1 MSKFNISKRGFEF
14 IINHDDFHLLL
25 NEIRAIKSF
34 NYRQFKGLTL
44 ITKKALEHEE
54 DETYKNFL
62 IPLAR
67 DLMGFNFKQYK
78 KLKVM
83 IDDLCRIID
92 PNYSLNKG
100 NNKERLDKFASK
112 VQTKIHKGGVEC
124 HTKIGKDLQK
134 QTKNPD
140 KDKALENQ
148 DKGKVGS
155 VVVSA
160 QNAATQQ
167 RTIADNPV
175 MQ

>member
-14 IINHDDFHLLL
+14 VINHDDFHLLVD
-25 NEIRAIKSF
+25 EIRAIKSF

-54 DETYKNFL
+54 DAVYNNFL

-78 KLKVM
+78 KLKVLV
-83 IDDLCRIID
+83 DDLCRIID
-92 PNYSLNKG
+92 PNFSFNKG
-100 NNKERLDKFASK
+100 DNREKLDKFANR

-124 HTKIGKDLQK
+124 HTKIGKDLKK
-134 QTKNPD
+134 QNKNPD
-140 KDKALENQ
+140 KDKVLEKQ
-148 DKGKVGS
+148 DKGKVDS

-167 RTIADNPV
+167 HTIADNPV

>member
-100 NNKERLDKFASK
+100 NNKERLDKFSEK
-112 VQTKIHKGGVEC
+112 VQTKIDKGGVEC
-124 HTKIGKDLQK
+124 HTKIGKDLKK
-134 QTKNPD
+134 QNKNPD
-140 KDKALENQ
+140 KDKVLEKQ
-148 DKGKVGS
+148 DKGKVDS

-167 RTIADNPV
+167 HTIADNPV